1 MILSMT
7 GFAVQ
12 HRELG
17 RVSLHIEL
25 RSVNSRFLDLAFRL
39 GDDVRLAEPALREM
53 LTARLSRG
61 KVECRLYLQKND
73 AASAA
78 EMSLNGALLQQLK
91 AAQTQAQ
98 VVFPQAK
105 ALSVSELLRWPGMMA
120 DDSVGFDELM
130 PVIREM
136 ASAAIDEFLASRQ
149 REGAKLASI
158 INERVEGMRALAQ
171 RAAPQMPALVEAYQV
186 KLTERLREAVAT
198 LDEDRIR
205 QEVALFAQRIDVD
218 EELDRLRTHLDEV
231 DRILKKGGISGKRL
245 DFLMQELNREANT
258 LASKSAATDVT
269 AVAIEMKV
277 LIEQMRE
284 QVQNIE

>member
-136 ASAAIDEFLASRQ
+136 ASVAIDEFLASRQ

-269 AVAIEMKV
+269 AVAMEMKV